1 MQNGQSFNWESMA
14 MRERENPR
22 DTLCRKLTCWL
33 SVCALAM
40 SNECQK
46 TVSLSVR
53 S

>member
-14 MRERENPR
+14 MRGKIPETRCVGS
-22 DTLCRKLTCWL
+22 LLV
-33 SVCALAM
+33 SCALAM